1 MTPTEAYVMAL
12 VLASTAD
19 TNAQRELCT
28 EIAVELALSNDF
40 SFEER
45 LAMRDAAAMV
55 VRTSHPEVDMQYAI
69 RIALGCYL
77 INSGTR
83 SESVY

>member
-1 MTPTEAYVMAL
+1 MTRTEAYVMAL
-12 VLASTAD
+12 ALASTAD
-19 TNAQRELCT
+19 TDAQRELCT

-55 VRTSHPEVDMQYAI
+55 VRTRHPEVDMEYAVRVAI
-69 RIALGCYL
+69 DCYL
-77 INSGTR
+77 KPQGTR
-83 SESVY
+83 GGSV